1 MQHSSP
7 QISPDLDPGP
17 GPTPQCAR
25 LVGRDDIH
33 QAVNDVPPIA
43 PIITSVDQLLDLLE
57 GIVFGPDHGA
67 SRPEDP
73 GVLGRFRAFL
83 CSQQLLEKLLPRPE
97 PAEYNGDIDIR
108 LMTAEPDHFLV
119 QVEDPDG
126 LPPRNK

>member
-43 PIITSVDQLLDLLE
+43 PIITSVDQLLDLEERLLIRPYRGVSGLE
-57 GIVFGPDHGA
+57 YSGM
-67 SRPEDP
+67 
-73 GVLGRFRAFL
+73 LGRFRPFL
-83 CSQQLLEKLLPRPE
+83 CPPPLRAREAQLPMSP
-97 PAEYNGDIDIR
+97 
-108 LMTAEPDHFLV
+108 
-119 QVEDPDG
+119 
-126 LPPRNK
+126 